1 MKMDSAP
8 ANDDTSGGS
17 AAPPLKGLRVLDCAT
32 IFAGPLIAAI
42 LGDFGADVIKIE
54 HPSGDPLRTVGQK
67 KDGIPLWWKVVS
79 RNKRC
84 ITLDLKSAAGSAVFK
99 KLVAGAD
106 VVVENFRTGTMESWG
121 LGWDTLSAIN
131 PGLVMVRV
139 TGFGQTGPLRKH
151 AGFGT
156 LAEAF
161 SGFANITGESDGPP
175 TLPPFGLADGVAA
188 HYGVF
193 AAMFALYER
202 DAKGSG
208 LGQFIDLSIYEPLF
222 ALLGYQ
228 PTLFDQ
234 TGMVQG
240 RTGNRSIN
248 NAPRNTYRTR
258 DEHWVALSAA
268 APSIVQ
274 RVLTLTGG
282 AEAANDPRFKT
293 SESRIAHVEEVDAIV
308 GGWIA
313 MHDLD
318 EVLRSF
324 EEAKAAIAP
333 VYDIAQIFEDPQYR
347 ARQDIISVPDGELGS
362 VRMQN
367 AFPFMS
373 RTPGEVRFA
382 GARLGEHNQEILG
395 GELGLDEGEIEGLA
409 GLGAV

>member
-1 MKMDSAP
+1 M
-8 ANDDTSGGS
+8 TSKNQYEPS
-17 AAPPLKGLRVLDCAT
+17 LKGLRVLDCASL
-32 IFAGPLIAAI
+32 FAGPVVAAI

-54 HPSGDPLRTVGQK
+54 HPTGDALRQVGQK
-67 KDGIPLWWKVVS
+67 KDGVPLWWKVVS

-84 ITLDLKSAAGSAVFK
+84 ITLDLKSKDGSEIFK

-106 VVVENFRTGTMESWG
+106 VVIENFRTGTMERWG
-121 LGWDTLSAIN
+121 LGWDTLSKIN
-131 PGLVMVRV
+131 PRLVMVRI
-139 TGFGQTGPLRKH
+139 TGFGQTGPMKTK

-161 SGFANITGESDGPP
+161 SGFAHITGEADGPP

-193 AAMFALYER
+193 STMFALYER

-208 LGQFIDLSIYEPLF
+208 LGQFIDVSLYEPMF

-248 NAPRNTYRTR
+248 NAPRNTYRTK
-258 DEHWVALSAA
+258 DQQWVALSAA
-268 APSIVQ
+268 APSIVR
-274 RVLTLTGG
+274 RVLVLTGG
-282 AEAANDPRFKT
+282 QEAANDPRFLT
-293 SESRIAHVEEVDAIV
+293 AESRIEHVEEIDAIV

-313 MHDLD
+313 MRTQQQ
-318 EVLRSF
+318 VLQEF
-324 EEAKAAIAP
+324 ERAQAAVAP
-333 VYDIAQIFEDPQYR
+333 VYSVDQIFDDPQYR
-347 ARQDIISVPDGELGS
+347 ARNDIVDIADEELGTI
-362 VRMQN
+362 RLQN

-382 GARLGEHNQEILG
+382 GPRLGQHNREILG
-395 GELGLDEGEIEGLA
+395 DEIGLSDAEIDRLRQS
-409 GLGAV
+409 GAI

>member
-1 MKMDSAP
+1 MDNDA
-8 ANDDTSGGS
+8 ANDAAAHGS
-17 AAPPLKGLRVLDCAT
+17 AAPPLKGLRVLDCAS
-32 IFAGPLIAAI
+32 IFAGPVVAAI

-54 HPSGDPLRTVGQK
+54 HPTGDALRKVGQK
-67 KDGIPLWWKVVS
+67 KDGVPLWWKVVS

-84 ITLDLKSAAGSAVFK
+84 ITLNLKSEEGGGIFK

-106 VVVENFRTGTMESWG
+106 VVVENFRTGTLESWG

-139 TGFGQTGPLRKH
+139 TGFGQTGPMHKH

-161 SGFANITGESDGPP
+161 SGFAHITGETDGPP

-193 AAMFALYER
+193 STMFALYER

-208 LGQFIDLSIYEPLF
+208 LGQYIDLSIYEPLF

-234 TGMVQG
+234 TGMVQQ

-258 DEHWVALSAA
+258 DHHWVALSAA

-282 AEAANDPRFKT
+282 EEAANDPRFAT

-313 MHDLD
+313 MHNLD
-318 EVLRSF
+318 DVLRNF

-333 VYDIAQIFEDPQYR
+333 VYDISQIFEDPQYQ
-347 ARQDIISVPDGELGS
+347 ARRDIVSVPDGELGS

-395 GELGLDEGEIEGLA
+395 GEIGLDDAEIDRLKD
-409 GLGAV
+409 LGAV